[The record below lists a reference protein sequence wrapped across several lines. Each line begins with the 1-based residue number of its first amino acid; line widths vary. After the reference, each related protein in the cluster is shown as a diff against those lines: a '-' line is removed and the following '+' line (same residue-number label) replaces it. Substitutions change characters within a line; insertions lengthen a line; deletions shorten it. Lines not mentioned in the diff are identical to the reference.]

1 VEVVIVHEVEQGSDS
16 WKALRLGVVT
26 GSEFDNIL
34 TPKELKPAK
43 GTAYLNRLVAEIL
56 TGESQDDFD
65 GNAFTDR
72 GTAMEDEARRWYA
85 FDRGVALTRVGF
97 ITRDDGRVG
106 VSPDSL
112 VGEDG
117 GLEIKCPGAKAH
129 VGYALDHRTLV
140 TAYRG
145 QVQASLYITGRK
157 WWDLL
162 SYNPGFEKL
171 VVRCVPD
178 AEYLAALV
186 PALDAFLARIDA
198 AVAQLRPSL
207 DLCPL

>member
-1 VEVVIVHEVEQGSDS
+1 MKVHDVEQGSDA

-26 GSEFDNIL
+26 GSAFDHIL
-34 TPKELKPAK
+34 TPKTLKPAA
-43 GTAYLNRLVAEIL
+43 GTAHFNQLVAEIL

-65 GNAFTDR
+65 GTAFTAR

-85 FDRGVALTRVGF
+85 FDRGVTPVRVGF

-112 VGEDG
+112 VGDDG
-117 GLEIKCPGAKAH
+117 GLEIKCPSAKTH

-145 QVQASLYITGRK
+145 QVQAALLVTGRK
-157 WWDLL
+157 WWDLV
-162 SYNPGFEKL
+162 SYNPDFEKV

-178 AEYLAALV
+178 EEYLAALR
-186 PALDAFLARIDA
+186 PALDDFLHRIDV
-198 AVAQLRPSL
+198 AVDLLRPQL